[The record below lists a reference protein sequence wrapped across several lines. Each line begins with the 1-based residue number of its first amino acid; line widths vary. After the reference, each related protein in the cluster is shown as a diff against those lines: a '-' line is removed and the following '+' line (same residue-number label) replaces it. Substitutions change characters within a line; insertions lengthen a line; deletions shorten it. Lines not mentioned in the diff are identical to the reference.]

1 MKVSLMEIKKSR
13 IYELWN
19 IDHSKVIRY
28 KQIIKNNTLNESIE
42 LESENLNE
50 LMKEV
55 RVQIN
60 KWNGLF

>member
-1 MKVSLMEIKKSR
+1 MEIKKSR
-13 IYELWN
+13 IYEFWN
-19 IDHSKVIRY
+19 IDHRKVIRY

>member
-60 KWNGLF
+60 KWNGL

>member
-1 MKVSLMEIKKSR
+1 MEIKKSR
-13 IYELWN
+13 IYEFWN

>member
-1 MKVSLMEIKKSR
+1 MKVIEVEIKKGK

-28 KQIIKNNTLNESIE
+28 KQVIKNNTLNESREIE
-42 LESENLNE
+42 RDNLNE

-60 KWNGLF
+60 KWNEIS

>member
-1 MKVSLMEIKKSR
+1 MEIKKSR

>member
-1 MKVSLMEIKKSR
+1 MDIKKSR

-28 KQIIKNNTLNESIE
+28 KQIIKNNTLKESREI
-42 LESENLNE
+42 ESENLNE

-55 RVQIN
+55 RVQLN
-60 KWNGLF
+60 KWNELA

>member
-1 MKVSLMEIKKSR
+1 MNIKKGK

-28 KQIIKNNTLNESIE
+28 KQVIKNNTLNESREIE
-42 LESENLNE
+42 RDNLNE

-60 KWNGLF
+60 KWNEMS

>member
-1 MKVSLMEIKKSR
+1 MEIKKSR

-55 RVQIN
+55 IVQIN

>member
-1 MKVSLMEIKKSR
+1 MEIKKGR

-42 LESENLNE
+42 LESEDLNG

-55 RVQIN
+55 RVQLN
-60 KWNGLF
+60 KWNELF